1 LPREWPHSCWGNF
14 MAKDEEIEGMYTL
27 VGDPENP
34 DLEAAETD
42 KTSLTDRIQKMKK
55 KLIKDEFEPTDEQRE
70 LADKAYQKALEVVN
84 KVTPTRVVIAS
95 VFMAALMFSIF
106 ALGFWVIPRDSVSV
120 DVVYKQGSSGGH
132 VILLEVH
139 NFGSRGIANV
149 EVDATFTNVDGEV
162 LNSTNFGPVSMMAHT
177 SIAGDDLEIII
188 TGASIWEPYFIE
200 VELDYDSSCCGPV
213 SKHTWTIEVGEYT
226 FESHRLDAER
236 NWF

>member
-1 LPREWPHSCWGNF
+1 
-14 MAKDEEIEGMYTL
+14 MASDEEIEGMYTL

-42 KTSLTDRIQKMKK
+42 KPSLTDRIQKMKK
-55 KLIKDEFEPTDEQRE
+55 KVMKDDFEPTDEQRE

-95 VFMAALMFSIF
+95 IFMAALMVSIF
-106 ALGFWVIPRDSVSV
+106 ALGFWVVPRDSVSV

-132 VILLEVH
+132 VVLLEVH

-162 LNSTNFGPVSMMAHT
+162 LNSTNFGPISMMAHT

-188 TGASIWEPYFIE
+188 TGASIWEQYFIE

-213 SKHTWTIEVGEYT
+213 SKHVWTIEVGEYT